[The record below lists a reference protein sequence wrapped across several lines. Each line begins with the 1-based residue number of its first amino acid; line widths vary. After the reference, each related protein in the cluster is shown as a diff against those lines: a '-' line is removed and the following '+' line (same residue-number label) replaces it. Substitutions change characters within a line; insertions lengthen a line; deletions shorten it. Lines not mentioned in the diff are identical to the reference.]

1 MRKHFTKQ
9 SWGVAAASRTRGAWL
24 AGTALLLMAILA
36 PIAQFGVLEAL
47 VLPQD
52 ASATVDNVVASPDM
66 FRLAGMAYGVV
77 ALLDVLVAWALHVV
91 FRRVNVTASL
101 VTAWLRTGYAAVLA
115 VASVS
120 LFQVGRLGAGG
131 ASTLSAGQVEEQIL
145 SSLGSF
151 HTSYEEIGLSIFA
164 FHLFGVGYLVYKAAG
179 FPKVLGGLVMVAG
192 AGYLSDSVG
201 QMLIPNFSMTVAQ
214 FTFVGEALL
223 IFWLFWRAA
232 KGFPNAGPT
241 ATAATVQTGDTT
253 EPVSHIT

>member
-1 MRKHFTKQ
+1 M
-9 SWGVAAASRTRGAWL
+9 
-24 AGTALLLMAILA
+24 AGIALLLMAILA
-36 PIAQFGVLEAL
+36 PIAQFGVLESL

-101 VTAWLRTGYAAVLA
+101 VTAWLRTVYAAVLV

-120 LFQVGRLGAGG
+120 LFRVGRLGANGTSRV
-131 ASTLSAGQVEEQIL
+131 ATAQLEEQIM
-145 SSLGSF
+145 SSLRSF

-164 FHLFGVGYLVYKAAG
+164 LHLFGLGYLVYKAAA

-192 AGYLSDSVG
+192 AGYLFDSVG
-201 QMLIPNFSMTVAQ
+201 QLLISDFSMTVAQ
-214 FTFVGEALL
+214 FTFVGEAML
-223 IFWLFWRAA
+223 IVWLFWRAA
-232 KGFPNAGPT
+232 KGFPADIP
-241 ATAATVQTGDTT
+241 ASSAAAVQTCDAT
-253 EPVSHIT
+253 EPASHTT